1 VLRIRDR
8 RRLRQIETDAEA
20 LKRFVAL
27 AETCDQRIPLAQVS
41 QLLGMKYR
49 TLTTLIR
56 RHCGMSPARFMRQ
69 QRMIKT
75 RELLLAGETVTRAA
89 VELGFWN
96 LSVFARYY
104 RAQFGELPSETRRA
118 VEGKTMDDKPKLT
131 PADLTIRAADT
142 VGFTQPSHRYL
153 SFPCGLRINMD
164 TGAVEIPDGL
174 TIDEASRAF
183 WEGLGRLFR

>member
-1 VLRIRDR
+1 
-8 RRLRQIETDAEA
+8 
-20 LKRFVAL
+20 
-27 AETCDQRIPLAQVS
+27 
-41 QLLGMKYR
+41 MK
-49 TLTTLIR
+49 
-56 RHCGMSPARFMRQ
+56 A
-69 QRMIKT
+69 
-75 RELLLAGETVTRAA
+75 RELLLAGETVTHAA
-89 VELGFWN
+89 VEFGFWN

-104 RAQFGELPSETRRA
+104 RAQFGELPSETRRT

-131 PADLTIRAADT
+131 PADLTMSAADT
-142 VGFTQPSHRYL
+142 VGPFTQPSPRYL